1 VRPIL
6 RYLFAV
12 VDGGGN
18 VPPELSAARRL
29 VKRGHAVTV
38 LAEDSVASEVHATGA
53 ALRRWA
59 HAPNR
64 PDRAPDHDPVRDWEC
79 KYPWQLLDRLVATL
93 LIGPAGAYAQDVSDA
108 IREARPDLVAC
119 SMFCLG
125 GMVAAEAAGIPFDV
139 VLPNVYPF
147 PAPGLPPFGLG
158 LQPARGIA
166 GRFRD
171 RVLNRLGERLWDAKG
186 LAGLNALRHRFDL
199 PPLARFFEQVARA
212 RRQLIM
218 TSASFDFPARLPDN
232 ARYVGPV
239 LDEPA
244 WAESSRWMA
253 PAGDGPLVLVAL
265 SSTFQDQIGCLQ
277 RIVDALSGMPV
288 RALVTTGPAVDP
300 TALRPSRNVA
310 IVKNAPHR
318 EVLWE
323 AALAITHGGHGTVM
337 KALAAGV
344 PTVVLP
350 HGRDQADTAAR
361 VTARGAGVALARTAS
376 PGAISRAVQRVLHH
390 DSYRAAARHLAEV
403 IRRDA
408 AANTLMHELEVLTD
422 TDPSRNDANGQAPRE
437 QRAPYQATSAKSLV
451 SRVSVVVL
459 VALLV
464 LASHVFALNKYKL
477 AYVGGTLAQFQYAN
491 DHAEGRLD
499 FSDASHLLFTAD
511 RNPAE
516 GRRVRIAYASI
527 QDLEFGQ
534 KVSWRVVT
542 TMGAAA
548 LAGPMALLTR
558 PVSRRHY
565 LTITFLDEERRNQVV
580 ILELGKEIVRSALST
595 LQARSGKAVEYQD
608 EEARKWTR
616 E

>member
-1 VRPIL
+1 MKPH

-18 VPPELSAARRL
+18 VPPELSAASRL
-29 VKRGHAVTV
+29 VERGHAVTV
-38 LAEDSVASEVHATGA
+38 LAEDSVASEVRATGA

-244 WAESSRWMA
+244 WAESSRWTA

-277 RIVDALSGMPV
+277 RIVDALSAMPV
-288 RALVTTGPAVDP
+288 RALFTTGPAVDP

-310 IVKNAPHR
+310 IVQNAPHR
-318 EVLWE
+318 EVLWQ

-344 PTVVLP
+344 PMVVLP
-350 HGRDQADTAAR
+350 HGRDQADTAVR

-376 PGAISRAVQRVLHH
+376 PSAISRAVQRVLQHN
-390 DSYRAAARHLAEV
+390 SFRGAARRLGEI

-408 AANTLMHELEVLTD
+408 EENTLIHELEALAD
-422 TDPSRNDANGQAPRE
+422 QDRWRNDANGQAGRE
-437 QRAPYQATSAKSLV
+437 QRTPHQATSAKRLI
-451 SRVSVVVL
+451 SRVSVFGVAVL
-459 VALLV
+459 LA
-464 LASHVFALNKYKL
+464 LASHVSALDRYKA
-477 AYVGGTLAQFQYAN
+477 AYVGGTLVQLQYAK
-491 DHAEGRLD
+491 DRAEGRLD
-499 FSDASHLLFTAD
+499 FSGASHFSFTAD
-511 RNPAE
+511 QNGTE
-516 GRRVRIAYASI
+516 GHEVRIAYASI

-534 KVSWRVVT
+534 KVNRRLVT
-542 TMGAAA
+542 TIGAAA
-548 LAGPMALLTR
+548 LAGPVALLTR
-558 PVSRRHY
+558 SASRRHY
-565 LTITFLDEERRNQVV
+565 LTIAFLDEERRNQVV
-580 ILELGKEIVRSALST
+580 ILELGKEIVRSTLST
-595 LQARSGKAVEYQD
+595 LEARSGKPVEYQD
-608 EEARKWTR
+608 EEARKWIR

>member
-1 VRPIL
+1 MTPH

-29 VKRGHAVTV
+29 VERGHAVTV
-38 LAEDSVASEVHATGA
+38 LAEDSVASEVRATGA
-53 ALRRWA
+53 ALRRWT

-64 PDRAPDHDPVRDWEC
+64 LDRAPDHDPVRDWEC

-93 LIGPAGAYAQDVSDA
+93 LIGPAGAYAQDVTDA
-108 IREARPDLVAC
+108 IREAQPDLVAC

-147 PAPGLPPFGLG
+147 PALGLPPFGLG
-158 LQPARGIA
+158 LQPAHGIA
-166 GRFRD
+166 GRLRD
-171 RVLNRLGERLWDAKG
+171 RVLNSLGERLWDAKG

-199 PPLARFFEQVARA
+199 PPLARFVEQVAHA

-218 TSASFDFPARLPDN
+218 MSASFDFPARLPDN

-244 WAESSRWMA
+244 WAESSRWTA
-253 PAGDGPLVLVAL
+253 PACDGPLVLVAL

-277 RIVDALSGMPV
+277 RIVDALSPMPV
-288 RALVTTGPAVDP
+288 HAVVTTGPAVDP
-300 TALRPSRNVA
+300 NALRPSRNVA
-310 IVKNAPHR
+310 IVQSAPHR
-318 EVLWE
+318 EVLWQ

-344 PTVVLP
+344 PMVLLP

-361 VTARGAGVALARTAS
+361 VTARDAGVALARTAS
-376 PGAISRAVQRVLHH
+376 RSAISRAVQRVLQRN
-390 DSYRAAARHLAEV
+390 SYRSAARRLGEV

-408 AANTLMHELEVLTD
+408 EENTLVHELEALANTD
-422 TDPSRNDANGQAPRE
+422 RQRNDANGQARRE
-437 QRAPYQATSAKSLV
+437 QRTRYQATSAKRLI
-451 SRVSVVVL
+451 SRVPVVA
-459 VALLV
+459 ALLA
-464 LASHVFALNKYKL
+464 LASQVFALDKDKA
-477 AYVGGTLAQFQYAN
+477 AYVGGTLAQFHYTKGG
-491 DHAEGRLD
+491 AEGRLD
-499 FSDASHLLFTAD
+499 FIGASHFLFTTD
-511 RNPAE
+511 RSSIE
-516 GRRVRIAYASI
+516 GRGVRIAYASI

-534 KVSWRVVT
+534 KVSRRLVT
-542 TMGAAA
+542 TIGAAA

-558 PVSRRHY
+558 SASRRHF
-565 LTITFLDEERRNQVV
+565 LTITFVDEERRNQVL
-580 ILELGKEIVRSALST
+580 ILELGKEIVRSTLST
-595 LQARSGKAVEYQD
+595 LEARSGKPVEYQD
-608 EEARKWTR
+608 EEARKWIR

>member
-1 VRPIL
+1 MKPR

-18 VPPELSAARRL
+18 VPPELSAVSRL
-29 VKRGHAVTV
+29 VERGHTVTV
-38 LAEDSVASEVHATGA
+38 LAEDSVASEVRTTGA

-79 KYPWQLLDRLVATL
+79 KYPWQLVDRLVATL
-93 LIGPAGAYAQDVSDA
+93 FVGPAPAYAQDVSHV

-158 LQPARGIA
+158 LQPARGIV

-171 RVLNRLGERLWDAKG
+171 RVLNSLVERLWDAKG

-199 PPLARFFEQVARA
+199 PPVTHFLEQVARA
-212 RRQLIM
+212 RRQLVL
-218 TSASFDFPARLPDN
+218 TSASFDFRASLPDN

-244 WAESSRWMA
+244 WAESSRWTA
-253 PAGDGPLVLVAL
+253 PAGDRPLVLVAL
-265 SSTFQDQIGCLQ
+265 SSTFQDQVGCLQ
-277 RIVDALSGMPV
+277 RIVAALSPMPV
-288 RALVTTGPAVDP
+288 RAVVTTGPAVDP
-300 TALRPSRNVA
+300 IALRPSRNVV
-310 IVKNAPHR
+310 IVRSAPHR
-318 EVLWE
+318 EVLWQ

-344 PTVVLP
+344 PMVVLP

-361 VTARGAGVALARTAS
+361 VTARAAGVTLARTAS
-376 PGAISRAVQRVLHH
+376 PSAISCAVRRVLQH
-390 DSYRAAARHLAEV
+390 DSYRGAARRLGEV

-408 AANTLMHELEVLTD
+408 EENTLIHELEALAD
-422 TDPSRNDANGQAPRE
+422 TDHRPNDANGQAR
-437 QRAPYQATSAKSLV
+437 RAQATQCPSTSPKSPI
-451 SRVSVVVL
+451 SRISLIAVAVL
-459 VALLV
+459 VALV
-464 LASHVFALNKYKL
+464 SHVYALDKCKA
-477 AYVGGTLAQFQYAN
+477 AYVGGTLAQFQYAKN
-491 DHAEGRLD
+491 RAEGRLD
-499 FSDASHLLFTAD
+499 FSEASHFLFTTD
-511 RNPAE
+511 RNSTE
-516 GRRVRIAYASI
+516 EHGVRIAYANVE
-527 QDLEFGQ
+527 DLQFGQ
-534 KVSWRVVT
+534 KVSRRLVT
-542 TMGAAA
+542 TIGAAA
-548 LAGPMALLTR
+548 LAGPIALLTR
-558 PVSRRHY
+558 SASRRHY

-580 ILELGKEIVRSALST
+580 ILELGKEIVRSTLST
-595 LQARSGKAVEYQD
+595 LEARSGKQIEYQD
-608 EEARKWTR
+608 EKARKWVR